1 MYDQMSVTLGRLL
14 TMRLTDLKR
23 QEGQGATEYALVIGF
38 VVVTLGIGLATLGGG
53 ITAFLGRVKGKLDQ
67 IGRAA
72 GRDRGCWSV

>member
-1 MYDQMSVTLGRLL
+1 MYDHMSVMLGRVL

-53 ITAFLGRVKGKLDQ
+53 ITDFLGRVKAKLDLL
-67 IGRAA
+67 
-72 GRDRGCWSV
+72 VP

>member
-1 MYDQMSVTLGRLL
+1 MYDRMSIALGRVL

-53 ITAFLGRVKGKLDQ
+53 ITAFLGRVKVKLD
-67 IGRAA
+67 GL
-72 GRDRGCWSV
+72 VP